1 MRKKVLVAQSGGPTV
16 AINASLAGV
25 IAGVAQSG
33 DYEVFGAANGIKGV
47 LDENFINLSEFRE
60 DVKNG
65 KESVSEIKISQP
77 DGTFDTWSPKSMIDR
92 LAITP
97 SMYLG
102 SCRYKLPSV
111 EEGAEVY
118 EKIFSILDKN
128 DIGMFF
134 YIGGNDSMDTVNKL
148 STYGRSID
156 SDIRFAG
163 VPKSIDNDLP
173 VTDHTP
179 GYGSAAKYIAASMAE
194 MAHDVKIYDI
204 PCVTIVELMGRNAGW
219 LTAAAALARNEFN
232 EMPQLV
238 YLPEVDFDKERFME
252 DVKKELK
259 KSNCV
264 MVAVSE
270 GIHDREGNYISAG
283 TSDVFG
289 HNQLGGAAKALE
301 ILVKD
306 KIGIKLCISG
316 GIGALLLILTG
327 VISEKD
333 ALKSID
339 LKTIFLFGG
348 TLSLASALQETGAGE
363 VIANKVIGALGA
375 NPSPYIL
382 TLVVFLLCC
391 IMTNFMSNTA
401 TTALMVPIC
410 LSIAQGMGADPR
422 AVLMACVIG
431 GSCAYATPIGMPAN
445 TMVVGAGGY
454 KFMDYVKAGFPLI
467 IIATV
472 VSMIILPIAFPFFP

>member
-259 KSNCV
+259 NSNCV

-306 KIGIKLCISG
+306 KIGIKCRSVEINIMQRCAAHVASAADIREAFELGVSAVKYAVAGNSG
-316 GIGALLLILTG
+316 FIPVLKR
-327 VISEKD
+327 VSEKPYRYD
-333 ALKSID
+333 IEYIEL
-339 LKTIFLFGG
+339 GC
-348 TLSLASALQETGAGE
+348 
-363 VIANKVIGALGA
+363 IANIEKKVPVEWI
-375 NPSPYIL
+375 NKEQNDVTKEITDYI
-382 TLVVFLLCC
+382 
-391 IMTNFMSNTA
+391 
-401 TTALMVPIC
+401 
-410 LSIAQGMGADPR
+410 
-422 AVLMACVIG
+422 
-431 GSCAYATPIGMPAN
+431 
-445 TMVVGAGGY
+445 
-454 KFMDYVKAGFPLI
+454 KPLI
-467 IIATV
+467 RGEIEVPYKDGIPDYLWQPGKM
-472 VSMIILPIAFPFFP
+472 S

>member
-33 DYEVFGAANGIKGV
+33 DYEIFGAANGIKGV

-60 DVKNG
+60 DAKNG

-306 KIGIKLCISG
+306 KIGIKCRSVEINIMQRCAAHVASATDIREAFELGVSAVKYAVAGNSGFISV
-316 GIGALLLILTG
+316 LKR
-327 VISEKD
+327 VSEKPYRYD
-333 ALKSID
+333 IEYIEL
-339 LKTIFLFGG
+339 GC
-348 TLSLASALQETGAGE
+348 
-363 VIANKVIGALGA
+363 IANIEKKVPVEWI
-375 NPSPYIL
+375 NKEQNDVTKEITDYI
-382 TLVVFLLCC
+382 
-391 IMTNFMSNTA
+391 
-401 TTALMVPIC
+401 
-410 LSIAQGMGADPR
+410 
-422 AVLMACVIG
+422 
-431 GSCAYATPIGMPAN
+431 
-445 TMVVGAGGY
+445 
-454 KFMDYVKAGFPLI
+454 KPLI
-467 IIATV
+467 RGEIEVLYKDGIPDYLWQPGKM
-472 VSMIILPIAFPFFP
+472 S

>member
-25 IAGVAQSG
+25 IAGITQSG
-33 DYEVFGAANGIKGV
+33 EYEVFGASNGIMGV
-47 LDENFINLSEFRE
+47 LDESFINLSEFQE
-60 DVKNG
+60 DVRNG
-65 KESVSEIKISQP
+65 KESVSEIKVSQP
-77 DGTFDTWSPKSMIDR
+77 DGTIETWSPKSMIDR

-111 EEGAEVY
+111 EDGAEIY
-118 EKIFSILDKN
+118 EKIFSVLDKN

-148 STYGRSID
+148 SAYGKSIN

-238 YLPEVDFDKERFME
+238 YLPEVDFDKDRFIE

-264 MVAVSE
+264 MAAISE
-270 GIHDREGNYISAG
+270 GIHDSEGNYISAG

-306 KIGIKLCISG
+306 KIGIKCRSVEINIMQRCASHM
-316 GIGALLLILTG
+316 
-327 VISEKD
+327 
-333 ALKSID
+333 
-339 LKTIFLFGG
+339 
-348 TLSLASALQETGAGE
+348 ASATDIREAFELGVSAARYAVAGNSGFIPVLKRVSETPYRYDIEYIELGC
-363 VIANKVIGALGA
+363 IANIEKK
-375 NPSPYIL
+375 
-382 TLVVFLLCC
+382 
-391 IMTNFMSNTA
+391 
-401 TTALMVPIC
+401 VPIEWINKEHNDVTKE
-410 LSIAQGMGADPR
+410 IA
-422 AVLMACVIG
+422 
-431 GSCAYATPIGMPAN
+431 
-445 TMVVGAGGY
+445 GY
-454 KFMDYVKAGFPLI
+454 IKPLI
-467 IIATV
+467 RGEIEVPYKDGIPDYLWQSDRT
-472 VSMIILPIAFPFFP
+472 LQKC

>member
-306 KIGIKLCISG
+306 KIGIKCRSVEINIMQRCAAHVASATDIREAFELGVSAVKYAVVGNSG
-316 GIGALLLILTG
+316 FIPVLKR
-327 VISEKD
+327 VSEKPYRYD
-333 ALKSID
+333 IEYIEL
-339 LKTIFLFGG
+339 GC
-348 TLSLASALQETGAGE
+348 
-363 VIANKVIGALGA
+363 IANIEKKVPVEWI
-375 NPSPYIL
+375 NKEQNDVTKEITDYI
-382 TLVVFLLCC
+382 
-391 IMTNFMSNTA
+391 
-401 TTALMVPIC
+401 
-410 LSIAQGMGADPR
+410 
-422 AVLMACVIG
+422 
-431 GSCAYATPIGMPAN
+431 
-445 TMVVGAGGY
+445 
-454 KFMDYVKAGFPLI
+454 KPLI
-467 IIATV
+467 RGEIEVPYKDGIPDYLWQPGKM
-472 VSMIILPIAFPFFP
+472 S

>member
-1 MRKKVLVAQSGGPTV
+1 MRKKVLVAQSGEPTV

-306 KIGIKLCISG
+306 KIGIKCRSVEINIMQRCAAHVASATDIREAFELGVSAVKYAVAGNSG
-316 GIGALLLILTG
+316 FIPVLKR
-327 VISEKD
+327 VSEKPYRYD
-333 ALKSID
+333 IEYIEL
-339 LKTIFLFGG
+339 GC
-348 TLSLASALQETGAGE
+348 
-363 VIANKVIGALGA
+363 IANIEKKVPVEWI
-375 NPSPYIL
+375 NKEQNDVTKEITDYI
-382 TLVVFLLCC
+382 
-391 IMTNFMSNTA
+391 
-401 TTALMVPIC
+401 
-410 LSIAQGMGADPR
+410 
-422 AVLMACVIG
+422 
-431 GSCAYATPIGMPAN
+431 
-445 TMVVGAGGY
+445 
-454 KFMDYVKAGFPLI
+454 KPLI
-467 IIATV
+467 RGEIE
-472 VSMIILPIAFPFFP
+472 VSYKDGIPDYLWQPGKMS

>member
-148 STYGRSID
+148 STYGKSID

-259 KSNCV
+259 NSNCV

-306 KIGIKLCISG
+306 KIGIKCRSVEINIMQRCAAHVASAADIREAFELGVSAVKYAVAGNSG
-316 GIGALLLILTG
+316 FIPVLKR
-327 VISEKD
+327 VSEKPYRYD
-333 ALKSID
+333 IEYIEL
-339 LKTIFLFGG
+339 GC
-348 TLSLASALQETGAGE
+348 
-363 VIANKVIGALGA
+363 IANIEKKVPVEWI
-375 NPSPYIL
+375 NKEQNDVTKEITDYI
-382 TLVVFLLCC
+382 
-391 IMTNFMSNTA
+391 
-401 TTALMVPIC
+401 
-410 LSIAQGMGADPR
+410 
-422 AVLMACVIG
+422 
-431 GSCAYATPIGMPAN
+431 
-445 TMVVGAGGY
+445 
-454 KFMDYVKAGFPLI
+454 KPLI
-467 IIATV
+467 RGEIEVPYKDGIPDYLWQPGKM
-472 VSMIILPIAFPFFP
+472 S

>member
-25 IAGVAQSG
+25 IAGITQSG
-33 DYEVFGAANGIKGV
+33 EYEVFGTSNGIMGV
-47 LDENFINLSEFRE
+47 LDESFINLSEFQE
-60 DVKNG
+60 DVRNG
-65 KESVSEIKISQP
+65 KESVSEIKVSQP

-306 KIGIKLCISG
+306 KIGIKCRSVEINIMQRCAAHVASATDIREAFELGVSAVKYAVAGNSG
-316 GIGALLLILTG
+316 FIPVLKR
-327 VISEKD
+327 VSEKPYRYD
-333 ALKSID
+333 IEYIEL
-339 LKTIFLFGG
+339 GC
-348 TLSLASALQETGAGE
+348 
-363 VIANKVIGALGA
+363 IANIEKKVPVEWI
-375 NPSPYIL
+375 NKEQNDVTKEITDYI
-382 TLVVFLLCC
+382 
-391 IMTNFMSNTA
+391 
-401 TTALMVPIC
+401 
-410 LSIAQGMGADPR
+410 
-422 AVLMACVIG
+422 
-431 GSCAYATPIGMPAN
+431 
-445 TMVVGAGGY
+445 
-454 KFMDYVKAGFPLI
+454 KPLI
-467 IIATV
+467 RGEIEVPYKDGIPDYLWQPGKM
-472 VSMIILPIAFPFFP
+472 S

>member
-25 IAGVAQSG
+25 IAGITQSG
-33 DYEVFGAANGIKGV
+33 EYEVFGASNGIMGV
-47 LDENFINLSEFRE
+47 LDESFINLSEFQE
-60 DVKNG
+60 DVRNG
-65 KESVSEIKISQP
+65 KESVSEIKVSQP
-77 DGTFDTWSPKSMIDR
+77 DGTFETWSPKSMIDR
-92 LAITP
+92 LAISP

-111 EEGAEVY
+111 EDGAEIY
-118 EKIFSILDKN
+118 EKIFSVLDKN

-148 STYGRSID
+148 SAYGKSIN

-238 YLPEVDFDKERFME
+238 YLPEVDFDKDRFIE

-264 MVAVSE
+264 MAAISE
-270 GIHDREGNYISAG
+270 GIHDSEGNYISAG

-306 KIGIKLCISG
+306 KIGIKCRSVEINIMQRCASHM
-316 GIGALLLILTG
+316 
-327 VISEKD
+327 
-333 ALKSID
+333 
-339 LKTIFLFGG
+339 
-348 TLSLASALQETGAGE
+348 ASATDIREAFELGVSAARYAVAGNSGFIPVLKRVSETPYRYDIEYIELGC
-363 VIANKVIGALGA
+363 IANIEKK
-375 NPSPYIL
+375 
-382 TLVVFLLCC
+382 
-391 IMTNFMSNTA
+391 
-401 TTALMVPIC
+401 VPIEWINKEHNDVTKE
-410 LSIAQGMGADPR
+410 IA
-422 AVLMACVIG
+422 
-431 GSCAYATPIGMPAN
+431 
-445 TMVVGAGGY
+445 GY
-454 KFMDYVKAGFPLI
+454 IKPLI
-467 IIATV
+467 RGEIEVPYKDGIPDYLWQSDRT
-472 VSMIILPIAFPFFP
+472 LQKC

>member
-306 KIGIKLCISG
+306 KIGIKCRSVEIN
-316 GIGALLLILTG
+316 IMQRCAAH
-327 VISEKD
+327 V
-333 ALKSID
+333 
-339 LKTIFLFGG
+339 
-348 TLSLASALQETGAGE
+348 ASATDIREAFELGVSAVKYAVAGNSGFIPVLKRVSE
-363 VIANKVIGALGA
+363 EPYRYDIEYIELGCIANIEKKVPVEWI
-375 NPSPYIL
+375 NKEQNDVTKEITDYI
-382 TLVVFLLCC
+382 
-391 IMTNFMSNTA
+391 
-401 TTALMVPIC
+401 
-410 LSIAQGMGADPR
+410 
-422 AVLMACVIG
+422 
-431 GSCAYATPIGMPAN
+431 
-445 TMVVGAGGY
+445 
-454 KFMDYVKAGFPLI
+454 KPLI
-467 IIATV
+467 RGEIEVPYKDGIPDYLWQPGKM
-472 VSMIILPIAFPFFP
+472 S

>member
-77 DGTFDTWSPKSMIDR
+77 DGTIDTWSPKSMIDR

-148 STYGRSID
+148 SAYGRSID

-306 KIGIKLCISG
+306 KIGIKCRSVEINIMQRCAAHVASATDIREAFELGVSAVKYAVAGNSG
-316 GIGALLLILTG
+316 FIPVLKR
-327 VISEKD
+327 VSEKPYRYD
-333 ALKSID
+333 IEYIEL
-339 LKTIFLFGG
+339 GC
-348 TLSLASALQETGAGE
+348 
-363 VIANKVIGALGA
+363 IANIEKKVPVEWI
-375 NPSPYIL
+375 NKEQNDVTKEITDYI
-382 TLVVFLLCC
+382 
-391 IMTNFMSNTA
+391 
-401 TTALMVPIC
+401 
-410 LSIAQGMGADPR
+410 
-422 AVLMACVIG
+422 
-431 GSCAYATPIGMPAN
+431 
-445 TMVVGAGGY
+445 
-454 KFMDYVKAGFPLI
+454 KPLI
-467 IIATV
+467 RGEIE
-472 VSMIILPIAFPFFP
+472 VSYKDGIPDYLWQSGKMS

>member
-1 MRKKVLVAQSGGPTV
+1 MRKKVLVALSGGPTV

-270 GIHDREGNYISAG
+270 GIHDREGHYISAG

-306 KIGIKLCISG
+306 KIGIKCRSVEINIMQRCAAHVASATDIREAFELGVSAVKY
-316 GIGALLLILTG
+316 ALL
-327 VISEKD
+327 
-333 ALKSID
+333 
-339 LKTIFLFGG
+339 
-348 TLSLASALQETGAGE
+348 
-363 VIANKVIGALGA
+363 
-375 NPSPYIL
+375 
-382 TLVVFLLCC
+382 
-391 IMTNFMSNTA
+391 
-401 TTALMVPIC
+401 
-410 LSIAQGMGADPR
+410 
-422 AVLMACVIG
+422 
-431 GSCAYATPIGMPAN
+431 
-445 TMVVGAGGY
+445 
-454 KFMDYVKAGFPLI
+454 
-467 IIATV
+467 
-472 VSMIILPIAFPFFP
+472 

>member
-259 KSNCV
+259 KFNCV

-306 KIGIKLCISG
+306 KIGIKCRSVEINIMQRCAAHVASATDIREAFELGVSAVKYAVAGNSG
-316 GIGALLLILTG
+316 FIPVLKR
-327 VISEKD
+327 VSEKPYRYD
-333 ALKSID
+333 IEYIEL
-339 LKTIFLFGG
+339 GC
-348 TLSLASALQETGAGE
+348 
-363 VIANKVIGALGA
+363 IANIEKKVPVEWI
-375 NPSPYIL
+375 NKEQNDVTKEITDYI
-382 TLVVFLLCC
+382 
-391 IMTNFMSNTA
+391 
-401 TTALMVPIC
+401 
-410 LSIAQGMGADPR
+410 
-422 AVLMACVIG
+422 
-431 GSCAYATPIGMPAN
+431 
-445 TMVVGAGGY
+445 
-454 KFMDYVKAGFPLI
+454 KPLI
-467 IIATV
+467 RGEIEVPYKDGIPDYLWQ
-472 VSMIILPIAFPFFP
+472 SGKMS